1 MTDGDSAQP
10 AGTGRFDTVS
20 RGRLK
25 VFLGAAPGVGKT
37 YAMLEEGHR
46 LRAEGRDVVIGFV
59 EPHDRRETSGMIGDL
74 EVIPRQTLTYRDAS
88 FEEMDLGT
96 VLARH
101 PEVALVDELAH
112 TNIPGSEHTKRWQD
126 VEELLEAGIE
136 VMSTVNIQH
145 LDSLNDVIF
154 EITGVVQRETI
165 PDEVVRRADEIELVD
180 LTQEGV
186 RERLAAG
193 KIYPAE
199 RIDAALANYFR
210 AGNLGALRE
219 LALSWTA
226 DRVDEAVA
234 KYRDLHGIDQPWE
247 TKERVVVALA
257 GAEGG
262 DAVVRRAARLAMRS
276 RADLVGVYVRP
287 THGLAEDSD
296 DSLPAQGDLLR
307 QFGGRYHEVVG
318 DDVGVSLLAFA
329 REENAT
335 QIVLGASRRSRLHE
349 LVRGSPIARVIR
361 YAGDVDVHVIS
372 YESGRHPRR
381 RARAPRQKPIS
392 RLRTGMSWAIALI
405 GLPLLTWLL
414 LALEDQIELH
424 NVLLLYLLLAV
435 LAGGIGG
442 TLPAVV
448 TAGAGFLLAN
458 WFFTPPMQTW
468 SIANPDNLFSLFS
481 FLVVSLT
488 VGLLVGHSSRRSAEA
503 RKARAQAEA
512 LAATTTLQHPV
523 FATDQQGLLRRVR
536 DALGLE
542 AVSLVR
548 RTDEG
553 WETLA
558 WEGSRELETPADGT
572 ESIGLA
578 GEVTL
583 VILGGRLTADDRTVL
598 RAFAAQMVQAIERA
612 ELEREAETAGSMAET
627 DRLRTALLSAVSHD
641 LRTPL
646 ATIMASLTS
655 LLETGVEWTPE
666 QTSSFLQTALEETE
680 RLNRLVGHLLDASRV
695 QVGAVHVF
703 FRPVG
708 LEEVVASA
716 LAGTRQSER
725 VTVDISESLP
735 EVQTDRDL
743 LERVVAN
750 LVENAL
756 TWAPP
761 DEAVRISAGEVA
773 GRIDLRIS
781 DRGPGI
787 PITARDQVFQPFQ
800 RMGDS
805 PNREGVGLGLAV
817 ARGLLEAMGNEL
829 VIEDT
834 PGGGTTMV
842 IALKIAGVVEVPVQ
856 DAGMVRG

>member
-1 MTDGDSAQP
+1 V
-10 AGTGRFDTVS
+10 VS
-20 RGRLK
+20 RGKLK

-46 LRAEGRDVVIGFV
+46 LRSEGRDVVIGYV
-59 EPHDRRETSGMIGDL
+59 EPHERVETSAMVGDL
-74 EVIPRQTLTYRDAS
+74 EQIPRRSLGYGGGT
-88 FEEMDLGT
+88 FEEMDLEA
-96 VLARH
+96 VVARS

-112 TNIPGSEHTKRWQD
+112 ANVPGSGHTKRWQD
-126 VEELLEAGIE
+126 VEELLEAGID

-154 EITGVVQRETI
+154 EITDVVQRETI

-180 LTQEGV
+180 LTQEGI

-234 KYRDLHGIDQPWE
+234 QYRELHGIDQPWE
-247 TKERVVVALA
+247 TKERVIVALA
-257 GAEGG
+257 GADGG

-276 RADLVGVYVRP
+276 RADLVGVYVRL
-287 THGLAEDSD
+287 THGLTEESSR
-296 DSLPAQGDLLR
+296 SLAVQMELLQR
-307 QFGGRYHEVVG
+307 LGGRYHEVVG
-318 DDVGVSLLAFA
+318 DDVGTSLLAFA
-329 REENAT
+329 RDENAT
-335 QIVLGASRRSRLHE
+335 QIALGASRRSRVDE
-349 LVRGSPIARVIR
+349 LLRGSPISKVIR
-361 YAGDVDVHVIS
+361 NAGDVDVHVIS
-372 YESGRHPRR
+372 YEGGRRPRR
-381 RARAPRQKPIS
+381 QSRRPDQAPIS
-392 RLRTGMSWAIALI
+392 WVRRAIAWGIALI
-405 GLPLLTWLL
+405 GLPLLTWFLL
-414 LALEDQIELH
+414 SWRDRFELH
-424 NVLLLYLLLAV
+424 NVLLVYVLVAV
-435 LAGGIGG
+435 ITGGIGG

-448 TAGAGFLLAN
+448 TAAAGFLLAN
-458 WFFTPPMQTW
+458 WFFTAPFETW
-468 SIANPDNLFSLFS
+468 TISNPDDLFSLFA
-481 FLVVSLT
+481 FLFVSLA
-488 VGLLVGHSSRRSAEA
+488 VGLLVGYSSRRNAEA

-512 LAATTTLQHPV
+512 LAATTTLRHPV
-523 FATDQQGLLRRVR
+523 FPTDQQALLRRVR
-536 DALGLE
+536 DALSLD
-542 AVSLVR
+542 AVSLIR
-548 RTDEG
+548 RAGDG

-558 WEGSRELETPADGT
+558 WEGSDELRGPKDGN
-572 ESIGLA
+572 ESIELTGD
-578 GEVTL
+578 VTL
-583 VILGGRLTADDRTVL
+583 VILDGRLTADDRTVL

-612 ELEREAETAGSMAET
+612 ELVREAGTAESMAET

-646 ATIMASLTS
+646 ATIKASLTS
-655 LLETGVEWTPE
+655 LIETGVEWTPD
-666 QTSSFLQTALEETE
+666 QTRSFLETALEETE

-695 QVGAVHVF
+695 QAGAVHVF

-708 LEEVVASA
+708 LDEVVASA
-716 LAGTRQSER
+716 LSGLRPGGDR
-725 VTVDISESLP
+725 ITVEISESLP
-735 EVQTDRDL
+735 EVQTDPDL

-756 TWAPP
+756 TWSPL
-761 DEAVRISAGEVA
+761 DRAVRISAGEVV

-787 PITARDQVFQPFQ
+787 PTDARETVFQPFQ

-817 ARGLLEAMGNEL
+817 ARGLLQAMGNEL

-842 IALKIAGVVEVPVQ
+842 IAMKIAGAIDVPIEE
-856 DAGMVRG
+856 AGLIRG

>member
-1 MTDGDSAQP
+1 MVT
-10 AGTGRFDTVS
+10 
-20 RGRLK
+20 RGKLK

-46 LRAEGRDVVIGFV
+46 LRSEGRDVVVGFV
-59 EPHDRRETSGMIGDL
+59 EPHERVETEEMIGGL
-74 EVIPRQTLTYRDAS
+74 ELVSKRPLEYRGVAID
-88 FEEMDLGT
+88 EMDLEAL
-96 VLARH
+96 LARH

-112 TNIPGSEHTKRWQD
+112 TNVPGAEHSKRWQD
-126 VEELLEAGIE
+126 VDALLDSGID

-145 LDSLNDVIF
+145 LESLNDVIF
-154 EITGVVQRETI
+154 EITDVVQRETI

-193 KIYPAE
+193 KIYPPE
-199 RIDAALANYFR
+199 RVDAALANYFR

-234 KYRDLHGIDQPWE
+234 KYRDLHGIDQLWE

-262 DAVVRRAARLAMRS
+262 EAVVRRAARLAMRS

-287 THGLAEDSD
+287 THGLTEESD
-296 DSLPAQGDLLR
+296 LSLAAQRELL
-307 QFGGRYHEVVG
+307 QQLGGRYHEVVG
-318 DDVGVSLLAFA
+318 DDVGTSLLAFA

-335 QIVLGASRRSRLHE
+335 QIVLGASRRSRFDE
-349 LVRGSPIARVIR
+349 LVRGSPISRVIR
-361 YAGDVDVHVIS
+361 NAGGVDTHVIS
-372 YESGRHPRR
+372 YESGRRPRR
-381 RARAPRQKPIS
+381 VIRPSQRAIGQ
-392 RLRTGMSWAIALI
+392 LRTSISWGITVI
-405 GLPLLTWLL
+405 GLPMLTWLL
-414 LALEDQIELH
+414 LAVGERIDLQ
-424 NVLLLYLLLAV
+424 NVLFIYLLVAV
-435 LAGGIGG
+435 VTGGIGG
-442 TLPAVV
+442 APPAVV
-448 TAGAGFLLAN
+448 TAVAGFLLAN
-458 WFFTPPMQTW
+458 WFFTPPAQTW
-468 SIANPDNLFSLFS
+468 TIASPDDLFSLFA

-488 VGLLVGHSSRRSAEA
+488 VGLLVGYSSRRNAQA
-503 RKARAQAEA
+503 RRARAQAEA
-512 LAATTTLQHPV
+512 LAATTTISHPV
-523 FATDQQGLLRRVR
+523 FATDQDALLRRVR
-536 DALGLE
+536 DAVSLE
-542 AVSLVR
+542 AVSMIR
-548 RTDEG
+548 RSAEG

-558 WEGSRELETPADGT
+558 WEGSRELETPAAGS
-572 ESIGLA
+572 ESIELT
-578 GEVTL
+578 GELTL
-583 VILGGRLTADDRTVL
+583 VILDSRLTADDRTVL

-612 ELEREAETAGSMAET
+612 ELEREAESAESMVET
-627 DRLRTALLSAVSHD
+627 DRLRTALLRAVSHD

-646 ATIMASLTS
+646 ATIKASLTS
-655 LLETGVEWTPE
+655 LIETGVDWTPDE
-666 QTSSFLQTALEETE
+666 TRAFLQTALEETE

-708 LEEVVASA
+708 VDEVVVSA
-716 LAGTRQSER
+716 LSGLASGMDR
-725 VTVDISESLP
+725 VTVEISESLP
-735 EVQTDRDL
+735 EVQTDPDL

-756 TWAPP
+756 TWSPS
-761 DEAVRISAGEVA
+761 DQVVRISAGEVA

-787 PITARDQVFQPFQ
+787 PTSARDQVFQPFQ

-805 PNREGVGLGLAV
+805 PNREGVGLGLPV

-842 IALKIAGVVEVPVQ
+842 IALKIAGVIDVP
-856 DAGMVRG
+856 AGAGLVNG

>member
-1 MTDGDSAQP
+1 
-10 AGTGRFDTVS
+10 
-20 RGRLK
+20 
-25 VFLGAAPGVGKT
+25 
-37 YAMLEEGHR
+37 
-46 LRAEGRDVVIGFV
+46 VIGFV
-59 EPHDRRETSGMIGDL
+59 EPHERVETRAMIGDL
-74 EVIPRQTLTYRDAS
+74 EIVPRRTLDYRGAA
-88 FEEMDLGT
+88 FEEMDLESL
-96 VLARH
+96 LARR

-112 TNIPGSEHTKRWQD
+112 TNVPGSKHAKRWED
-126 VEELLEAGIE
+126 VDELLDAGID
-136 VMSTVNIQH
+136 VLSTVNIQH

-154 EITGVVQRETI
+154 EITDVVQRETI

-234 KYRDLHGIDQPWE
+234 KYRDLHGIERPWE

-262 DAVVRRAARLAMRS
+262 EGVVRRAARLAMRS

-287 THGLAEDSD
+287 THGLTEESD
-296 DSLPAQGDLLR
+296 ASLPAQRELL
-307 QFGGRYHEVVG
+307 QHLGGRYHEVVG
-318 DDVGVSLLAFA
+318 DDVGIALLAFA

-335 QIVLGASRRSRLHE
+335 QIVLGASRRSRLDE
-349 LVRGSPIARVIR
+349 LIRGSPIAKVIR
-361 YAGDVDVHVIS
+361 NAGDVDVHVIS
-372 YESGRHPRR
+372 YEGGRRPKRLVRR
-381 RARAPRQKPIS
+381 RSRPIS
-392 RLRTGMSWAIALI
+392 LLRTAIAWGIALV
-405 GLPLLTWLL
+405 GLPLLTWLML
-414 LALEDQIELH
+414 SFQEQIALH
-424 NVLLLYLLLAV
+424 NVLLLYLLMAV
-435 LAGGIGG
+435 VSGGIGG
-442 TLPAVV
+442 ALPAVV
-448 TAGAGFLLAN
+448 TAVAGFLLAN
-458 WFFTPPMQTW
+458 WFFTPPVSNWT
-468 SIANPDNLFSLFS
+468 IADPDNLFSLFA
-481 FLVVSLT
+481 FLVVALT
-488 VGLLVGHSSRRSAEA
+488 VGLLVGYSSRRSAEA

-512 LAATTTLQHPV
+512 LAATTTLPHPV
-523 FATDQQGLLRRVR
+523 FASDQHGLLRRVR
-536 DALGLE
+536 DALSLD
-542 AVSLVR
+542 AVSLIR
-548 RTDEG
+548 RSGEG
-553 WETLA
+553 WETMA
-558 WEGSRELETPADGT
+558 WEGSRSLDAPSEGS
-572 ESIGLA
+572 ESIELTD
-578 GEVTL
+578 EVTL
-583 VILGGRLTADDRTVL
+583 VILDGRLTADDRTVL
-598 RAFAAQMVQAIERA
+598 RAFAAQMVQAMERA
-612 ELEREAETAGSMAET
+612 ELEREAESAESMAET

-646 ATIMASLTS
+646 ATIKASLTS
-655 LLETGVEWTPE
+655 LVETGVDWTPE
-666 QTSSFLQTALEETE
+666 ETQAFLETALEETE

-708 LEEVVASA
+708 LDEVVASS
-716 LAGTRQSER
+716 LAGLRSGTER
-725 VTVDISESLP
+725 VIVEISESLP
-735 EVQTDRDL
+735 EVQTDPDL

-750 LVENAL
+750 LVDNAL
-756 TWAPP
+756 TWSPSERP
-761 DEAVRISAGEVA
+761 VRISAGEVA

-787 PITARDQVFQPFQ
+787 PSNARDQVFLPFQ

-842 IALKIAGVVEVPVQ
+842 IALKIAGSIEVPAEGVG
-856 DAGMVRG
+856 ATRG